1 MITKNLKMSQIM
13 KENQM
18 KTAEKKMLLKHINKD
33 SKEFKS
39 QLKEDK
45 QLKKQIL
52 AKPKGKK

>member
-1 MITKNLKMSQIM
+1 
-13 KENQM
+13 M